1 MVTPYLIFSG
11 ECGEAL
17 AFYRAAFG
25 AEVRMSLPYGD
36 YVPEGVAAPPPNL
49 KDWVLHAEMQICGT
63 DFWFADEAAEPSVRG
78 NRVRLTVQ
86 VPTAEAAR
94 KIFDAL
100 RAGGHTPL
108 PPTETFYS
116 AFHAALTDRFGV
128 GWNIVAEEAPTGP
141 RE

>member
-100 RAGGHTPL
+100 RAGGHTHRDILQQVSRRADGQIRGGLEHRRRGEP
-108 PPTETFYS
+108 
-116 AFHAALTDRFGV
+116 
-128 GWNIVAEEAPTGP
+128 
-141 RE
+141 